1 MYTLNIY
8 DFIHELYIYKTE
20 KKILMWKLNSKTFIT
35 TETHVSMNYPIIG
48 SLKIYFLIICGS
60 SKYLK

>member
-20 KKILMWKLNSKTFIT
+20 KKILMWKLNFKTFIT
-35 TETHVSMNYPIIG
+35 AETHVSMNYPIIG
-48 SLKIYFLIICGS
+48 SL
-60 SKYLK
+60 